1 MFNGRIEP
9 QRAAAIGKLLFSKY
23 DYDRKGYIDKNQCYS
38 IFADNVYRI
47 MVCLEI
53 FRDYKTHLLM
63 KIVIQCMLFLTI
75 IEIIEYQL
83 KILKH

>member
-47 MVCLEI
+47 MVY
-53 FRDYKTHLLM
+53 FW
-63 KIVIQCMLFLTI
+63 I
-75 IEIIEYQL
+75 I
-83 KILKH
+83 